1 MTGVL
6 DVVEAIGHPDEHFIG
21 GVWVAAAGGGH
32 IEVTNPSTEEAFAR
46 VPAGI
51 VPDVDRA
58 VAAATKAQP
67 DWAGVGAEERAG
79 YLAAMAEGL
88 KRRVE
93 EVAQVITAEVGSP
106 ITYSRRVQA
115 DLLPVSV
122 MSSYG
127 ELLRVYSFEEHVG
140 NSVVMREP
148 MGVVAAITPWN
159 FPLHQVVLKVAAA
172 AGAGCS
178 IVVKPSELA
187 PLSVN
192 ILCEVAAE
200 AGLPAGVLNVVHG
213 TGPVVGEAM
222 AYHPGVDAVSFTG
235 STRTGARVAALAG
248 ERIKKVTLELGGKS
262 ATVVL
267 PDVTGDLF
275 ATAVGV
281 GVRKCFMNS
290 GQSCNAL
297 TRLLVPAER
306 QEEAVRIAV
315 EATARQRVG
324 DPLDEQTRIG
334 PMVSGPQRDRVRRYI
349 QQGITEGARL
359 ATGGPEPPAGW
370 VRGYFVQPTVF
381 ADVDPRMTIAQEE
394 IFGPVLALIPYADE
408 AEALEIANGTA
419 YGLAGAVWS
428 ADPKRA
434 QAFARRM
441 RAGQVDVN
449 GGNWNVLA
457 PFGGVGLSGFGRE
470 YGQWGLEEFLQ
481 IKSLQT

>member
-21 GVWVAAAGGGH
+21 GTWVAAAGSGH
-32 IEVTNPSTEEAFAR
+32 IEVTNPATEEAFAR
-46 VPAGI
+46 VPAGSSA
-51 VPDVDRA
+51 DVDRA

-67 DWAGVGAEERAG
+67 AWAGVGAQERAG

-122 MSSYG
+122 MSSYAQ
-127 ELLRVYSFEEHVG
+127 LLRVYSFEERVG
-140 NSVVMREP
+140 NSVVLREP

-172 AGAGCS
+172 TGAGCS

-222 AYHPGVDAVSFTG
+222 ACHPGVDAISFTG
-235 STRTGARVAALAG
+235 STATGARVAALAG

-275 ATAVGV
+275 VTAVGF
-281 GVRKCFMNS
+281 GVRKCFM
-290 GQSCNAL
+290 
-297 TRLLVPAER
+297 
-306 QEEAVRIAV
+306 
-315 EATARQRVG
+315 
-324 DPLDEQTRIG
+324 
-334 PMVSGPQRDRVRRYI
+334 
-349 QQGITEGARL
+349 
-359 ATGGPEPPAGW
+359 
-370 VRGYFVQPTVF
+370 
-381 ADVDPRMTIAQEE
+381 
-394 IFGPVLALIPYADE
+394 
-408 AEALEIANGTA
+408 
-419 YGLAGAVWS
+419 
-428 ADPKRA
+428 
-434 QAFARRM
+434 
-441 RAGQVDVN
+441 
-449 GGNWNVLA
+449 
-457 PFGGVGLSGFGRE
+457 
-470 YGQWGLEEFLQ
+470 
-481 IKSLQT
+481 